1 MGAGANCD
9 PLREG
14 AKSPAPQTG
23 CGVLLVH
30 RLHNGTYD
38 RGKDRA
44 AARAANCIA
53 EKAAQRP
60 ARSRIGTCR
69 ATKEATKNRTSGD
82 TADGTADDLG
92 QRTDRYLLQDRT
104 DGLTAEDASYNLND
118 NR

>member
-1 MGAGANCD
+1 MRILKLERREVGQPGNVGAGANCD

-14 AKSPAPQTG
+14 AKSTS
-23 CGVLLVH
+23 
-30 RLHNGTYD
+30 
-38 RGKDRA
+38 
-44 AARAANCIA
+44 NCIA

-69 ATKEATKNRTSGD
+69 ATKEATKHRTSGD

-92 QRTDRYLLQDRT
+92 QLTHRYLLQDRT